1 MVSKKGETTV
11 GGEIQAAYCTCAAGL
26 LGSCNHVAGL
36 LFRVEAA
43 VKGGVTQKSAT
54 EVSCQWII
62 PKGPVGRKPQA
73 VCETLLSKDKYGKKT
88 SQEEK
93 LANKQVRDR
102 YTAFSPHQAAELQD
116 AESMRNRLQVI
127 LEEEAPDCIFVRTRK
142 RLPPVSKSQP
152 SQPTIPQINQILP
165 PVLIQSAAG
174 CTSVKELVGKIALTE
189 QDRDLVEIETR
200 GQATSSSWH
209 SQRLGRI
216 TASKFYIVYTKSLT
230 LLNQVTVSDDMGDP
244 LATSFMTE
252 KHLNTPAVQHG
263 RALEPAAK
271 EAAKIEL
278 LKSHTNCIFKDCG
291 LFLSVNH
298 PFLGASPDLLVS
310 CSCCG
315 HFVVEIK
322 CPISVADCVP
332 TADNIPYVHLN
343 QGNMRLKERHVYFG
357 QIQGQIALTSAEFAM
372 LFVYSVHGHIF
383 VKVNKDTNFWT
394 DMCEKLTWFWTRFV
408 GPKLLKATNPVCSA
422 DLPSS
427 SSSSPPLP
435 TIMPSFPAGPSLPQL
450 PVVSYTPRRVLKRKR
465 TTPKIA
471 PMYLCGCCGDDIPE
485 NPQDFKE
492 FSIQCDHC
500 PQWYHF
506 SCVGIKEGEVP
517 DDADIWKCPKCVGS
531 L

>member
-1 MVSKKGETTV
+1 MGFLSTMKQKMQRGCFFRSTRRSSAWKGVLYPDPFAITTGCKGEQDGRFLWPSVFITDISEYLKQTAACELDLVHRLINEYKEGKAYRYYTCERVRKIKYHPVRTTSANCYLSASVYPSMSTRKPYKVWVMVSKKGETTV
-11 GGEIQAAYCTCAAGL
+11 GGEIQAAYCTCPSGL

-43 VKGGVTQKSAT
+43 V
-54 EVSCQWII
+54 
-62 PKGPVGRKPQA
+62 
-73 VCETLLSKDKYGKKT
+73 
-88 SQEEK
+88 
-93 LANKQVRDR
+93 
-102 YTAFSPHQAAELQD
+102 
-116 AESMRNRLQVI
+116 
-127 LEEEAPDCIFVRTRK
+127 
-142 RLPPVSKSQP
+142 
-152 SQPTIPQINQILP
+152 
-165 PVLIQSAAG
+165 
-174 CTSVKELVGKIALTE
+174 
-189 QDRDLVEIETR
+189 
-200 GQATSSSWH
+200 
-209 SQRLGRI
+209 
-216 TASKFYIVYTKSLT
+216 
-230 LLNQVTVSDDMGDP
+230 TVSDDMGDP
-244 LATSFMTE
+244 LATSFITE
-252 KHLNTPAVQHG
+252 KHLNTPAVRHG
-263 RALEPAAK
+263 RALDPAAK

-450 PVVSYTPRRVLKRKR
+450 PVVRYTPRRVLKRKR